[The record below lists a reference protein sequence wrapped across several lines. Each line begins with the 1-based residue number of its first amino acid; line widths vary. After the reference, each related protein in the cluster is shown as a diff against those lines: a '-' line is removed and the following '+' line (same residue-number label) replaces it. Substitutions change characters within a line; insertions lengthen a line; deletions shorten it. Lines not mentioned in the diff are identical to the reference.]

1 MQQIKLYTKYK
12 PIRWSHRLRVR
23 TGGFQSPNR
32 GSNPRGT
39 AKILV
44 NIKEDQSLKHYVYIL
59 KNIKFGNI
67 TYVGW
72 TNNLKKRLKKHN
84 SGKGAKFTR
93 GRIWKI
99 IYFKY
104 FKSKSKAM
112 KEEYKFK
119 KNRNLRNK
127 IINEKKNCN
136 SLTL

>member
-1 MQQIKLYTKYK
+1 MNYAVYL
-12 PIRWSHRLRVR
+12 
-23 TGGFQSPNR
+23 
-32 GSNPRGT
+32 
-39 AKILV
+39 ILTSV
-44 NIKEDQSLKHYVYIL
+44 
-59 KNIKFGNI
+59 KNKTIS
-67 TYVGW
+67 YVGYS
-72 TNNLKKRLKKHN
+72 NNIEKRLKLHN

>member
-1 MQQIKLYTKYK
+1 M
-12 PIRWSHRLRVR
+12 R
-23 TGGFQSPNR
+23 
-32 GSNPRGT
+32 
-39 AKILV
+39 
-44 NIKEDQSLKHYVYIL
+44 HYIYLLHSIV
-59 KNIKFGNI
+59 KNKTIS
-67 TYVGW
+67 YVGY
-72 TNNLKKRLKKHN
+72 TNNIEKRLKLHN

-112 KEEYKFK
+112 KEEYKLK
-119 KNRNLRNK
+119 KDRNLRNK